1 MAILLSCDSK
11 IERDYT
17 LCLYECVIFSN
28 SPEPAALYGGC
39 CGAAQPF
46 LRAPVEQWKLFQ
58 GAVFM
63 KSSYNGKTVPSE
75 GQPIGYSG
83 GELQVPDTPIINNWR
98 VRHLQFA
105 AAVTDRLAFGGDSLS
120 VIRTLHEYGS

>member
-83 GELQVPDTPIINNWR
+83 GELQVPDTPIIP
-98 VRHLQFA
+98 FIE
-105 AAVTDRLAFGGDSLS
+105 GD
-120 VIRTLHEYGS
+120 